1 LNVLQKIFASIR
13 HLIYKEIR
21 QIVRHRSSSYT
32 EKYITKNEMKDLLS
46 KLDVRSIRVAVF
58 ELYNLKYDE
67 RALMKAYYTFMVD
80 QKLV

>member
-1 LNVLQKIFASIR
+1 LNVLQKIFAAIR

-21 QIVRHRSSSYT
+21 QIVRHRSSSST